1 MLRRSKDV
9 QLVRQ
14 IMHDGNELEKAKLDF
29 CLSDE
34 ENGKFILKLT
44 RGQQM

>member
-14 IMHDGNELEKAKLDF
+14 IMHDGNELEEAKLDF

-34 ENGKFILKLT
+34 ENGVYLGVRT
-44 RGQQM
+44 